1 MGRLRQSTEKIQ
13 ELLDKVESG
22 FEKKQDGNIYIVG
35 IGDYDGTN
43 LDSARS
49 VQEVINELVNKL
61 NEITTDD

>member
-1 MGRLRQSTEKIQ
+1 M
-13 ELLDKVESG
+13 ESG
-22 FEKKQDGNIYIVG
+22 FEKKQDGNIYLVG

-61 NEITTDD
+61 NEITTND